1 MEKDDDRGDRTL
13 ATADRVARL
22 LEEHGVA
29 AAIIGAV
36 ACAAHGYARA
46 TADVDLATYADPMTK
61 LPEVL
66 RALHE
71 AGLQAEFSCEAR
83 GNAKP

>member
-13 ATADRVARL
+13 ATADRIARL

-83 GNAKP
+83 GK